1 MPGRPIVRK
10 LALPEKYHRT
20 EDTMLKLHDY
30 LPSQNGFKIRLL
42 LQHLGQPYEHVPVAI
57 FQGES
62 RTPEFLQKNPV
73 GAIPVLEPE
82 PGVYIAESN
91 AILCYLAEGTAYL
104 PAERLARA
112 RVMQW
117 LFFEQYYVEPT
128 LGTLRYWTI
137 AGKLK
142 SNEAVAAVKRSAAER
157 ALDALERHLS
167 QHSFLANDRYSIADI
182 AVFAYSHLAAEAN
195 FDLATWPSFVR
206 WVERVKSQAGT
217 LPQIYPYTPDA
228 MA

>member
-1 MPGRPIVRK
+1 
-10 LALPEKYHRT
+10 
-20 EDTMLKLHDY
+20 MLKLYDY

-42 LQHLGQPYEHVPVAI
+42 LQHLGQPYQHVPVAI

-62 RTPEFLQKNPV
+62 RTPEFLEKNPV

-82 PGVYIAESN
+82 PGVHIAESN

-128 LGTLRYWTI
+128 IGTLRFWVLTNKVKANEALA
-137 AGKLK
+137 AGKRG
-142 SNEAVAAVKRSAAER
+142 AGER

-167 QHSFLANDRYSIADI
+167 RHPFLANDSYSIADI
-182 AVFAYSHLAAEAN
+182 AVFAYSHLAADAQ
-195 FDLATWPSFVR
+195 FDLSSRPPLVR
-206 WVERVKSQAGT
+206 WIERVKGQSTA
-217 LPQIYPYTPDA
+217 LPKVYPYTPDA

>member
-1 MPGRPIVRK
+1 
-10 LALPEKYHRT
+10 
-20 EDTMLKLHDY
+20 MLKLYDY

-42 LQHLGQPYEHVPVAI
+42 LQHLRQPYQHVPVAI

-62 RTPEFLQKNPV
+62 RSPEFLQKNPI

-82 PGVYIAESN
+82 PGQYIAESN

-104 PAERLARA
+104 PPERLARA

-137 AGKLK
+137 AGKLQA
-142 SNEAVAAVKRSAAER
+142 NQAVAAVKRSSGER

-167 QHSFLANDRYSIADI
+167 QHPFLANDSYSIADI
-182 AVFAYSHLAAEAN
+182 AVFAYSHLAAEAH
-195 FDLATWPSFVR
+195 FDLASRPSFVR

>member
-1 MPGRPIVRK
+1 
-10 LALPEKYHRT
+10 
-20 EDTMLKLHDY
+20 MLKLYDY

-42 LQHLGQPYEHVPVAI
+42 LQHLGQPYQHVPVAI

-62 RTPEFLQKNPV
+62 RTPEFLEKNPV

-82 PGVYIAESN
+82 PGVHIAESN

-128 LGTLRYWTI
+128 IGTLRFWVLTNKVKANEALA
-137 AGKLK
+137 AGKRG
-142 SNEAVAAVKRSAAER
+142 AGER

-167 QHSFLANDRYSIADI
+167 RHPFLANDSYSIADI
-182 AVFAYSHLAAEAN
+182 AVFAYSHRAADAQ
-195 FDLATWPSFVR
+195 FDLSSRPSFVR
-206 WVERVKSQAGT
+206 WIERVKGESAV
-217 LPQIYPYTPDA
+217 LPKIYPYTPDA

>member
-1 MPGRPIVRK
+1 
-10 LALPEKYHRT
+10 
-20 EDTMLKLHDY
+20 MLKLYDY

-42 LQHLGQPYEHVPVAI
+42 LQHLGQPYQHVPVAI

-62 RTPEFLQKNPV
+62 RTPEFLEKNPV
-73 GAIPVLEPE
+73 GAIPVLEPQ

-91 AILCYLAEGTAYL
+91 AILCYLGEGTAYL
-104 PAERLARA
+104 PSERLARA

-128 LGTLRYWTI
+128 IGTLRFWVL
-137 AGKLK
+137 AGKVK
-142 SNEAVAAVKRSAAER
+142 ANEALAAAKRDSGER

-167 QHSFLANDRYSIADI
+167 RHSFLANDSYSIADI
-182 AVFAYSHLAAEAN
+182 AVFAYSHLAAEAS
-195 FDLATWPSFVR
+195 FDLTSRPAFVR
-206 WVERVKSQAGT
+206 WIERVKAQSAT
-217 LPQIYPYTPDA
+217 LPPIYPYTPDA

>member
-1 MPGRPIVRK
+1 
-10 LALPEKYHRT
+10 
-20 EDTMLKLHDY
+20 MLKLYDY

-42 LQHLGQPYEHVPVAI
+42 LQHLRQPYQHVPVAI

-82 PGVYIAESN
+82 PGVYVAESN

-104 PAERLARA
+104 PSERLARA

-128 LGTLRYWTI
+128 LGTLRFWTI

-142 SNEAVAAVKRSAAER
+142 ANEAVAAVKRSSGER

-167 QHSFLANDRYSIADI
+167 QHPFLANDTYSIADI
-182 AVFAYSHLAAEAN
+182 AVFAYSHLAAEAH
-195 FDLATWPSFVR
+195 FDLASRPSFVR
-206 WVERVKSQAGT
+206 WLERVKAQAGT

>member
-1 MPGRPIVRK
+1 MK
-10 LALPEKYHRT
+10 LY
-20 EDTMLKLHDY
+20 DY

-42 LQHLGQPYEHVPVAI
+42 LQHLGQPYQHVPIAI

-104 PAERLARA
+104 PSERLARA

-128 LGTLRYWTI
+128 IGTLRFWVL
-137 AGKLK
+137 AGKVK
-142 SNEAVAAVKRSAAER
+142 ANEALAAAKRSSGER

-167 QHSFLANDRYSIADI
+167 QHPFLANDRYSIADI
-182 AVFAYSHLAAEAN
+182 AVFAYSHLAADAQ
-195 FDLATWPSFVR
+195 FDLALRPAFASWI
-206 WVERVKSQAGT
+206 ERVKGQSAT
-217 LPQIYPYTPDA
+217 LPPIYPYTQDA
-228 MA
+228 MS

>member
-1 MPGRPIVRK
+1 VRK
-10 LALPEKYHRT
+10 LALPEKYPQLSSWA
-20 EDTMLKLHDY
+20 EESMKLYDY

-62 RTPEFLQKNPV
+62 RTPAFLEKNPV

-91 AILCYLAEGTAYL
+91 AILCYLAEGTAHL
-104 PAERLARA
+104 PADRLARA

-128 LGTLRYWTI
+128 IGTLRYWTL
-137 AGKLK
+137 AGKLEA
-142 SNEAVAAVKRSAAER
+142 NEAVAAAKRSAGER
-157 ALDALERHLS
+157 ALDALERYLS
-167 QHSFLANDRYSIADI
+167 RHAFLANDRYSIADI
-182 AVFAYSHLAAEAN
+182 AVFAYSHLAAEAS
-195 FDLATWPSFVR
+195 FDLATRPSFVR
-206 WVERVKSQAGT
+206 WIERVKQQVGT
-217 LPQIYPYTPDA
+217 LPRVYPYTPDA

>member
-1 MPGRPIVRK
+1 MP
-10 LALPEKYHRT
+10 PEKHPRKYVCI
-20 EDTMLKLHDY
+20 EGIMKLHDY

-42 LQHLGQPYEHVPVAI
+42 LQHLGQAYEHVPVAI

-62 RTPEFLQKNPV
+62 RTPAFLQKNPV
-73 GAIPVLEPE
+73 GAIPVLEPQ

-91 AILCYLAEGTAYL
+91 AILCYLAEGSAYL
-104 PAERLARA
+104 PSERLARA

-128 LGTLRYWTI
+128 IGTLRYWTL

-142 SNEAVAAVKRSAAER
+142 ANEAVAAIKRSSGER
-157 ALDALERHLS
+157 ALDALERHLG
-167 QHSFLANDRYSIADI
+167 QHPFLANDRYSIADI
-182 AVFAYSHLAAEAN
+182 AVFAYSHLAAEGS
-195 FDLATWPSFVR
+195 FDLAARPSFVR

-217 LPQIYPYTPDA
+217 LPQVYPYTPDA

>member
-1 MPGRPIVRK
+1 
-10 LALPEKYHRT
+10 
-20 EDTMLKLHDY
+20 MLKLYDY

-42 LQHLGQPYEHVPVAI
+42 LQHLGQPYQHVPVAI

-62 RTPEFLQKNPV
+62 RTPEFLEKNPV

-82 PGVYIAESN
+82 PGVHIAESN

-128 LGTLRYWTI
+128 IGTLRFWVLTNKVKANEALA
-137 AGKLK
+137 AGKRG
-142 SNEAVAAVKRSAAER
+142 AGER

-167 QHSFLANDRYSIADI
+167 RHPFLANDSYSIADI
-182 AVFAYSHLAAEAN
+182 AVFAYSHLAADAQ
-195 FDLATWPSFVR
+195 FDLSSRPSLVR
-206 WVERVKSQAGT
+206 WMERVKGQSTA
-217 LPQIYPYTPDA
+217 LPKVYPYTPDA

>member
-1 MPGRPIVRK
+1 
-10 LALPEKYHRT
+10 
-20 EDTMLKLHDY
+20 MLKLHDY
-30 LPSQNGFKIRLL
+30 LPSQNGFKIRML

-62 RTPEFLQKNPV
+62 RTPEFLRKNPV

-82 PGVYIAESN
+82 PGVHIAESN

-104 PAERLARA
+104 PSERLARA

-128 LGTLRYWTI
+128 IGTVRYWTL
-137 AGKLK
+137 AGKLQA
-142 SNEAVAAVKRSAAER
+142 NEAVAAAKRSSGER
-157 ALDALERHLS
+157 ALDALDRHLKE
-167 QHSFLANDRYSIADI
+167 QRFLANDRYSIADI
-182 AVFAYSHLAAEAN
+182 AVFAYSHLAADGN
-195 FDLATWPSFVR
+195 FDLGARPAVVSWI
-206 WVERVKSQAGT
+206 ERVKSQAGT
-217 LPQIYPYTPDA
+217 LPQVYPYTPDA

>member
-1 MPGRPIVRK
+1 
-10 LALPEKYHRT
+10 
-20 EDTMLKLHDY
+20 MLKLYDY
-30 LPSQNGFKIRLL
+30 LPSLNGFKIRLL
-42 LQHLGQPYEHVPVAI
+42 LQHLGQPYQHVPVAI

-62 RTPEFLQKNPV
+62 RTPEFLEKNPV

-82 PGVYIAESN
+82 PGVHIAESN

-128 LGTLRYWTI
+128 IGTLRFWVLTNKVKANEALA
-137 AGKLK
+137 AGKRG
-142 SNEAVAAVKRSAAER
+142 AGER

-167 QHSFLANDRYSIADI
+167 RHSFLANDSYSIADI
-182 AVFAYSHLAAEAN
+182 AVFAYSHLAADAQ
-195 FDLATWPSFVR
+195 FDLSSRPSLVR
-206 WVERVKSQAGT
+206 WIERVKGQSTA
-217 LPQIYPYTPDA
+217 LPKVYPYTPDA

>member
-1 MPGRPIVRK
+1 
-10 LALPEKYHRT
+10 
-20 EDTMLKLHDY
+20 MLKLYDY

-42 LQHLGQPYEHVPVAI
+42 LQHLRQPYEHVPVAI

-62 RTPEFLQKNPV
+62 RTPAFLEKNPV

-82 PGVYIAESN
+82 PGVVIAESN

-104 PAERLARA
+104 PPERLARA

-128 LGTLRYWTI
+128 IGTLRYWKL
-137 AGKLK
+137 AGKLQA
-142 SNEAVAAVKRSAAER
+142 NEAVAAVKRSAGER

-167 QHSFLANDRYSIADI
+167 KHPFLANDSYSIADI
-182 AVFAYSHLAAEAN
+182 AVFAYGHLAAEGN
-195 FDLATWPSFVR
+195 FDLASRPSLVR
-206 WVERVKSQAGT
+206 WRGRV
-217 LPQIYPYTPDA
+217 
-228 MA
+228 MAQGQTVSA

>member
-1 MPGRPIVRK
+1 
-10 LALPEKYHRT
+10 
-20 EDTMLKLHDY
+20 MLKLYDY

-42 LQHLGQPYEHVPVAI
+42 LQHLGQPYQHVPVAI

-62 RTPEFLQKNPV
+62 RTPEFLEKNPV

-82 PGVYIAESN
+82 PGVHIAESN

-128 LGTLRYWTI
+128 IGTLRFWVLTNKVQANEALA
-137 AGKLK
+137 AGKRG
-142 SNEAVAAVKRSAAER
+142 AGER

-167 QHSFLANDRYSIADI
+167 RHPFLANDSYSIADI
-182 AVFAYSHLAAEAN
+182 AVFAYSHLAADAQ
-195 FDLATWPSFVR
+195 FDLSSRPSLVR
-206 WVERVKSQAGT
+206 WIERVKGQSTA
-217 LPQIYPYTPDA
+217 LPKVYPYTPDA

>member
-1 MPGRPIVRK
+1 
-10 LALPEKYHRT
+10 
-20 EDTMLKLHDY
+20 MLKLYDY
-30 LPSQNGFKIRLL
+30 LPSLNGFKIRLL
-42 LQHLGQPYEHVPVAI
+42 LQHLGQPYQHVPVAI

-82 PGVYIAESN
+82 PGVHIAESN

-128 LGTLRYWTI
+128 IGTLRFWVLTNKVKANEALA
-137 AGKLK
+137 AGKRG
-142 SNEAVAAVKRSAAER
+142 AGER

-167 QHSFLANDRYSIADI
+167 RHPFLANDSYSIADI
-182 AVFAYSHLAAEAN
+182 AVFAYSHLAADAQ
-195 FDLATWPSFVR
+195 FDLSSRPSLVR
-206 WVERVKSQAGT
+206 WIERVKGQSTA
-217 LPQIYPYTPDA
+217 LPKVYPYTPDA

>member
-1 MPGRPIVRK
+1 
-10 LALPEKYHRT
+10 
-20 EDTMLKLHDY
+20 MLKLHDY

-42 LQHLGQPYEHVPVAI
+42 LQQLRQQYEHVPVAI

-62 RTPEFLQKNPV
+62 RTPEFLQKNPI
-73 GAIPVLEPE
+73 GAIPVLEPQ

-91 AILCYLAEGTAYL
+91 AILCYLAEGTEYL
-104 PAERLARA
+104 PSERLARA

-117 LFFEQYYVEPT
+117 LFFEQYYIEPT
-128 LGTLRYWTI
+128 VGTLRYWAL

-142 SNEAVAAVKRSAAER
+142 ANEAVAAVNRSSGER
-157 ALDALERHLS
+157 ALDALERHLG
-167 QHSFLANDRYSIADI
+167 QHPFLANDSYSIADI
-182 AVFAYSHLAAEAN
+182 AVFAYSHLAAEGH
-195 FDLATWPSFVR
+195 FDLASRPAFLR
-206 WVERVKSQAGT
+206 WVERVKLQAGT

>member
-1 MPGRPIVRK
+1 
-10 LALPEKYHRT
+10 
-20 EDTMLKLHDY
+20 MLKLYDY

-42 LQHLGQPYEHVPVAI
+42 LQHLGQPYQHVPVAI

-62 RTPEFLQKNPV
+62 RTPAFLEKNPV

-104 PAERLARA
+104 PSERLARA

-128 LGTLRYWTI
+128 IGTLRFWTL
-137 AGKLK
+137 AGKVK
-142 SNEAVAAVKRSAAER
+142 SNEALAAAKRGSAER
-157 ALDALERHLS
+157 ALDALERHLTK
-167 QHSFLANDRYSIADI
+167 HPFLANDSYSIADI
-182 AVFAYSHLAAEAN
+182 AVFSYAHLAADAN
-195 FDLATWPSFVR
+195 FDLAARQAFVR
-206 WVERVKSQAGT
+206 WIERVKAQSAA
-217 LPQIYPYTPDA
+217 LPRVYEYTPDA